1 VKAYGYAYVVVP
13 AWAGLAALG
22 AHAIAAWPRKGAA
35 GVAVALAV
43 AASALGLAREAQRL
57 PFRYHAP
64 GYRAVAEAVAPL
76 LADVPPAR
84 ACFVG
89 PEAPT
94 LAFHLFRSGSYWGT
108 PYVPWTSE
116 RRRGLMTDTAL
127 RVFVVD
133 PQQVFYGGWPDST
146 TVAWL
151 ESSTTEITAVVAE
164 HAGRPLALRAFVR
177 GAADSRSGHTP
188 PGDPSFSVPPRA
200 APAGASA
207 RARSR

>member
-1 VKAYGYAYVVVP
+1 
-13 AWAGLAALG
+13 
-22 AHAIAAWPRKGAA
+22 
-35 GVAVALAV
+35 V

-64 GYRAVAEAVAPL
+64 GYRVVAEAVAPL

-84 ACFVG
+84 ACFIG

-94 LAFHLFRSGSYWGT
+94 LSFHLFRTGSYWGT
-108 PYVPWTSE
+108 PYLPWTDE
-116 RRRGLMTDTAL
+116 RRREVQADTAL

-133 PQQVFYGGWPDST
+133 PQQVFYGGWPDSA

-151 ESSTTEITAVVAE
+151 ESSATEITAAIAE
-164 HAGRPLALRAFVR
+164 HAGRPLSLRVFVR
-177 GAADSRSGHTP
+177 GVAGSRSGRTAA
-188 PGDPSFSVPPRA
+188 GDPSATALPPT